1 MFVTT
6 RSLRLDEA
14 HQLTRLLFQ
23 VVDRAQEDFREVV
36 AEEALTPPLARM
48 VLMLEQPQPMR
59 ELADHLRCDASNITG
74 LTDRLAARDFVE
86 RVPGE
91 DRRIKLV
98 TLTDQGRLLRSRL
111 VARVAEGSTVM
122 RRLSDDQRAALR
134 PLLEAMLIND

>member
-1 MFVTT
+1 MTT
-6 RSLRLDEA
+6 KSLQLDEA

-23 VVDRAQEDFREVV
+23 VVDRAQEDFRAVV
-36 AEEALTPPLARM
+36 AEEALTPALARM